1 MTLTGKDISALKL
14 PFLVFAIAIVASI
27 AMVKF
32 ASGKREQAEVQH
44 RSQLTALQEARSR
57 YQRSGDERETILR
70 YLPAYQQLHQQ
81 GFVGTEQRIN
91 WLEGLRAANK
101 LAGLFGVT
109 YQLEPQKPFNVG
121 GPDNPM
127 SQYLRHSQ
135 MKLTLGLVHEGDL
148 MRFFRALAAQQ
159 TGLFMLT
166 GCALDRAGGNDAPAP
181 RQANLSA
188 QCELSWLTI
197 EPGKDKS

>member
-1 MTLTGKDISALKL
+1 MKLTGQDLSALKVPL
-14 PFLVFAIAIVASI
+14 LVLAIAITASI
-27 AMVKF
+27 ALVNF

-57 YQRSGDERETILR
+57 YQRSGDEREAILR
-70 YLPAYQQLHQQ
+70 YLPAYEQLHHQ

-109 YQLEPQKPFNVG
+109 YQLEPQKPFTVG
-121 GPDNPM
+121 GADNPM

-148 MRFFRALAAQQ
+148 MRFFSALAAQQ
-159 TGLFMLT
+159 TGLFVLT
-166 GCALDRAGGNDAPAP
+166 GCALDRAGGNDVPAP